1 MRVAIPELVS
11 RLVAQRF
18 TAIASGI
25 AAPRYGASKPVLL
38 VLCVSICA
46 APADVHGAQQRRTP
60 APPKAK
66 AAPPPAAK
74 TEPAQIKCS
83 EVLGTG
89 VKTNASFCF
98 VLAGREP
105 AQGVIVTIPP
115 HVGAATLTFS
125 LHNRHTYS
133 EEEMRAG
140 RGFSKYMAVV
150 AVLTMAGEVLGRGAV
165 QSEFRSAKDLYDRV
179 SGGAGPGGAK
189 AVAPIGNESVVL
201 TIPADVQEVSLLGEV
216 LESTTAAGREVA
228 APGRPVAIVS
238 GVQVEYR
245 PAPPGRKR

>member
-1 MRVAIPELVS
+1 MRVAISGLVS
-11 RLVAQRF
+11 RPVGGLF
-18 TAIASGI
+18 SGS
-25 AAPRYGASKPVLL
+25 AVEFLRRGVLKPVLL
-38 VLCVSICA
+38 VLCVTTLA
-46 APADVHGAQQRRTP
+46 AAADLEAPQQRRRTP
-60 APPKAK
+60 APSKSK
-66 AAPPPAAK
+66 AAPLPAAK

-83 EVLGTG
+83 ELLGTG

-98 VLAGREP
+98 VLAGRDP
-105 AQGVIVTIPP
+105 AQGVVVTIPP
-115 HVGAATLTFS
+115 HVGTATLTFS

-150 AVLTMAGEVLGRGAV
+150 AVLTMAGDVLGRGAV

-179 SGGAGPGGAK
+179 SGGAGPGGVK
-189 AVAPIGNESVVL
+189 AVAPIGNESVVV

-238 GVQVEYR
+238 NAQLEYR
-245 PAPPGRKR
+245 PAPPGRRR